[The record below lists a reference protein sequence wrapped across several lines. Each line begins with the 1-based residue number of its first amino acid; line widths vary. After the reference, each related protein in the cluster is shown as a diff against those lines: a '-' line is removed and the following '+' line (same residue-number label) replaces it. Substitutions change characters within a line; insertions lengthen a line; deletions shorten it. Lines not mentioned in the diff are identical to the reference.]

1 MLNAK
6 IFIPRKPIL
15 YQTDLSIFLVFLWIH
30 QNPYIYSNYTK
41 WIKICVASRIVHIF
55 QLWRSTIFSLT
66 AVNGYCP
73 TQNVSAINCV
83 ECFTS
88 SFFGGKIFYHDKFD
102 LAPLGQCFLKNCWL
116 TVNNIIPR
124 CAFVKMDTYHLLLW
138 LWWNVMCMKKYES
151 ENVKVGQNTVVLYW
165 SAVKLHVSQKVLV
178 SLQYD
183 QILCNKKYMINKTEK
198 RKKRIS
204 DVLKVQLSHDWMGVV
219 GSESLEW

>member
-102 LAPLGQCFLKNCWL
+102 LAPLGQCFLRNCWL
-116 TVNNIIPR
+116 TVNNIIPLV
-124 CAFVKMDTYHLLLW
+124 CICEKWTNTTCCCDCGGMSCVWKSMKAKM
-138 LWWNVMCMKKYES
+138 
-151 ENVKVGQNTVVLYW
+151 
-165 SAVKLHVSQKVLV
+165 
-178 SLQYD
+178 
-183 QILCNKKYMINKTEK
+183 
-198 RKKRIS
+198 
-204 DVLKVQLSHDWMGVV
+204 
-219 GSESLEW
+219 

>member
-15 YQTDLSIFLVFLWIH
+15 YQTDLSTFLVFLWIH
-30 QNPYIYSNYTK
+30 QNPYVYSNYTK

-116 TVNNIIPR
+116 TVNNIIPP
-124 CAFVKMDTYHLLLW
+124 CAFVK
-138 LWWNVMCMKKYES
+138 N
-151 ENVKVGQNTVVLYW
+151 GQIPLAVVTVVEC
-165 SAVKLHVSQKVLV
+165 HVYEKVW
-178 SLQYD
+178 
-183 QILCNKKYMINKTEK
+183 K
-198 RKKRIS
+198 RKCKSWTKHSGAILVCGETSCVPKSIGFLTIWS
-204 DVLKVQLSHDWMGVV
+204 DIVQ
-219 GSESLEW
+219 